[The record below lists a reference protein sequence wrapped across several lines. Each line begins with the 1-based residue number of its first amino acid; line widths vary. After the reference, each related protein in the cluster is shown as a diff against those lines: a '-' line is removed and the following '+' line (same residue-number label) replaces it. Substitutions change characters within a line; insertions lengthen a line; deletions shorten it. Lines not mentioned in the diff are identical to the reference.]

1 MPRTGSG
8 VYNQPFPNVIS
19 DTTIESAVYNG
30 FTRDVETDL
39 NTPRPI
45 VAGGTGATNAA
56 EALENLHGVSDTGD
70 TMTGN
75 LEIDKADPNLILNKK
90 LSGQFAAVTGQLADK
105 NRWRITLGDSGGES
119 TAGTNVGSNFT
130 IGRYDDAGALIDAPF
145 SIARDTGKA
154 AIIGKVTITS
164 TTTPPPP
171 PPGVAVDAAQLT
183 VNKPASGVSAAIL
196 GATNGLARWRL
207 ILGDVTTESGTNVG
221 SNFRIDRFDNAGAFL
236 DIPLYIERSTGRVVI
251 TGNATQPAPML
262 AINKTAPAGS
272 QASSIQGQTSGTT
285 RWQMALGDT
294 VAETGSNTG
303 SHFRLQRYDDGGNL
317 IDIPMVINRTTGVTT
332 FNGSPPDQYP
342 IVVINKTSGSGAQ
355 SAALFGAMQLSSRWS
370 IALGDGTP
378 ETGSN
383 IGSHFKINRFT
394 DSGAF
399 NGFSLYIGRHDNTFA
414 VTTDNALKPSGGSWI
429 ASSDARIK
437 TVLGDYQQGLDAI
450 KALQPVIYK
459 YTGNDVQF
467 PGPVPS
473 KVGKGQPD
481 PESSHY
487 TVATENKEFIGLI
500 AQDAEVPMP
509 ELVQQIRAKID
520 GVMVNDYR
528 VLDPSAVM
536 WALVNAVKELA
547 ARVEALEAAR

>member
-1 MPRTGSG
+1 MPRSGSG
-8 VYNQPFPNVIS
+8 NYTQPFPNVIA

-56 EALENLHGVSDTGD
+56 EALQNLHGVSDTGD

-75 LEIDKADPNLILNKK
+75 LEIDKADPNLVLNKK
-90 LSGQFAAVTGQLADK
+90 LSGQFAAVTGQLDDK
-105 NRWRITLGDSGGES
+105 NRWRVTLGDTGEES
-119 TAGTNVGSNFT
+119 AVGTNVGSDFT
-130 IGRYDDAGALIDAPF
+130 IGRYDNAGALLDVPVRIKR
-145 SIARDTGKA
+145 SSGH
-154 AIIGKVTITS
+154 VTITG
-164 TTTPPPP
+164 TTTPPPS

-262 AINKTAPAGS
+262 AINKTAPASS
-272 QASSIQGQTSGTT
+272 QASAIQGQTNGAS

-294 VAETGSNTG
+294 VAETGFNQG

-317 IDIPMVINRTTGVTT
+317 IDIPMAISRTTGVTT
-332 FNGSPPDQYP
+332 FNGSPPDQNP

-355 SAALFGAMQLSSRWS
+355 SAAIHGAMQLSPRWS
-370 IALGDGTP
+370 IALGDGTA
-378 ETGSN
+378 ETGGN
-383 IGSHFKINRFT
+383 VGSHFKINRFN
-394 DSGAF
+394 DAGNFVSFAV
-399 NGFSLYIGRHDNTFA
+399 YIGRHDGQFA
-414 VTTDNALKPSGGSWI
+414 VTHDSPLKPTGGSW
-429 ASSDARIK
+429 AAGSDVRIK
-437 TVLGDYQQGLDAI
+437 TVLGNYDQGLDAI
-450 KALQPVIYK
+450 RQLQPVIYK
-459 YTGNDVQF
+459 YKGNDVQF
-467 PGPVPS
+467 PGPTQA
-473 KVGKGQPD
+473 KVGKGQPN
-481 PESSHY
+481 PHSTNY
-487 TVATENKEFIGLI
+487 QVATDGRECIGLI
-500 AQDAEVPMP
+500 AQQAEVSMP
-509 ELVQQIRAKID
+509 ELVRQINAEID
-520 GVMVNDYR
+520 GVMVDDYR

-536 WALVNAVKELA
+536 WALVNACKELA